1 MTSLV
6 ERNISYVCADLIGEW
21 KDTQNG
27 GGIQT
32 TNKSAGMPAR
42 AYINIEDIKRKLRK
56 VPKICENYEK
66 LKRNIFYANEKL
78 QNIFMFKYLII
89 IILL

>member
-27 GGIQT
+27 GGIQS
-32 TNKSAGMPAR
+32 TNKSAGMPHR
-42 AYINIEDIKRKLRK
+42 AYINIEEYKK
-56 VPKICENYEK
+56 ENYPK
-66 LKRNIFYANEKL
+66 VQKIFPK
-78 QNIFMFKYLII
+78 K
-89 IILL
+89 